1 MTLGLRHGTV
11 ALFPHETEWETEAD
25 RTTKTLRTV
34 LGNVAA
40 DIQHVGSTAITSI
53 MAKPII
59 DIAVAVRD
67 FGDVIGKKSELE
79 AAGFFYRRNGED
91 LPEQLLFARGSYY
104 DGTGE
109 LQTHFIHVVK
119 ADGVQWRDYI
129 NFRDYMNAN
138 PSAAK
143 EYESLKIRLCA
154 ECPEDP
160 GRQHY
165 TAGKQ
170 EYVAYALRKALV
182 WSYLGKLIHIE
193 IDRPIGYVHRKENYT
208 LVYPLN
214 YGYIPGVIGGDG
226 EELDVYLLGVDR
238 PVSSADCRVI
248 GAVHRKND
256 VEDKLIAAPDGIFF
270 TEKEMHEAVRFQ
282 EQWYD
287 TEIEVC
293 APDKSPVS

>member
-11 ALFPHETEWETEAD
+11 ALFPHETEWETEAA
-25 RTTKTLRTV
+25 RTTEPLRTV
-34 LGNVAA
+34 LGDVAA

-67 FGDVIGKKSELE
+67 FDDVIEKKSELE
-79 AAGFFYRRNGED
+79 AEGFYYRRNGED
-91 LPEQLLFARGSYY
+91 LPEQLLFACGSYY

-119 ADGVQWRDYI
+119 AGSVQWRDYI

-138 PSAAK
+138 PAAAK
-143 EYESLKIRLCA
+143 EYEALKLRLCA
-154 ECPEDP
+154 ECPNDP

-170 EYVAYALRKALV
+170 EFVAYFLRKALV
-182 WSYLGKLIHIE
+182 WSYLGKPIHIE

-208 LVYPLN
+208 LIYPIN

-226 EELDVYLLGVDR
+226 EELDVYLLGIDF

-248 GAVHRKND
+248 GIVHRRND
-256 VEDKLIAAPDGIFF
+256 VEDKLIAAPDGKLF
-270 TEKEMHEAVRFQ
+270 TKNEIYEAVRFQ

-293 APDKSPVS
+293 APDNTAIS